1 MSPIIDRR
9 KFLLSLPGVA
19 IAPRFLTRMGRR
31 ALSARAL
38 NHATLSVSD
47 PERSVEFYQGLF
59 GMPIQARQGGN
70 DRSSAGRR
78 APVHGDPTRS
88 WWTGAKHQSPRNRCR
103 RFRCRSN
110 HRDACG
116 RGGPASRGRDACRKS
131 HEGVD
136 REAGGGGGWWP

>member
-19 IAPRFLTRMGRR
+19 IVPRFLTRMGRG

-59 GMPIQARQGGN
+59 GMPIQARQGERPFFGWATGP
-70 DRSSAGRR
+70 SS
-78 APVHGDPTRS
+78 
-88 WWTGAKHQSPRNRCR
+88 W
-103 RFRCRSN
+103 RSN
-110 HRDACG
+110 
-116 RGGPASRGRDACRKS
+116 P
-131 HEGVD
+131 
-136 REAGGGGGWWP
+136 